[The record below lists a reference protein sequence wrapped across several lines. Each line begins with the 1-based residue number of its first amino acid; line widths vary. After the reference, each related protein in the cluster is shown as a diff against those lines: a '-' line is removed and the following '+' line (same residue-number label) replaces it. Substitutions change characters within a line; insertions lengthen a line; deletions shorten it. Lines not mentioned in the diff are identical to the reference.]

1 MWSGGGDGGGGAGRE
16 GDEVVKQIGV
26 NRTYIFLLDYVVR
39 RWTSAG
45 VGLMDY
51 AITNCSKQKKKN
63 LASTYGVTKKNY
75 ANTKVI

>member
-51 AITNCSKQKKKN
+51 AITNCSKQKKKK
-63 LASTYGVTKKNY
+63 LSKYLWRDKK
-75 ANTKVI
+75 KLRQH